1 MYHTCTQISSR
12 AARISLEQHTLW
24 GHFCSKSSMNVVNK
38 ILTVRAVHPDS
49 FTQRVLNVNLKV
61 YVRRTNYKKSSC
73 MTEMCLNFVG
83 VLTLTNISGQF
94 SSSSYAA
101 ISRLHARTETRLLPF
116 ALKLIEASLRRRLHK
131 A

>member
-24 GHFCSKSSMNVVNK
+24 RHFCSKSSLNVVNK